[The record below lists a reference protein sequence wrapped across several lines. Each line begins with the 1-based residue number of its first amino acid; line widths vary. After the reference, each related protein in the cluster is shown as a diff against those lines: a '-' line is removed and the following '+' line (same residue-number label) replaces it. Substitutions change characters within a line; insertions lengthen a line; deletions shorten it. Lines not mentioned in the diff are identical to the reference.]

1 MLSSPTHNRCQRS
14 SDRGV
19 TAWLDAQTPA
29 MRAGFFGEPFAGM
42 PVFWPVFAEPTAS
55 GRTESDG
62 RNFPPLA
69 PGRCLLGG
77 HEDRLVSK
85 VNKSRKGTDHRWI
98 LWKIVLTLA
107 GGNLE
112 WPRFGGVV
120 AQLVERLN
128 GIQEV
133 RGSNPLGSTT
143 QCLRHDRTEF
153 NPPSPYSSLPDG
165 AFLGMLSEPEN
176 RSGTE

>member
-1 MLSSPTHNRCQRS
+1 
-14 SDRGV
+14 
-19 TAWLDAQTPA
+19 
-29 MRAGFFGEPFAGM
+29 MRAGFFGELFVGM
-42 PVFWPVFAEPTAS
+42 PVFWPVFAEQTAS

-62 RNFPPLA
+62 RNFPPLT
-69 PGRCLLGG
+69 PDRCWLVG

-85 VNKSRKGTDHRWI
+85 VNKIRKGTDHCWI

-112 WPRFGGVV
+112 WLRFGGVV

-143 QCLRHDRTEF
+143 QCFRHDWTEF
-153 NPPSPYSSLPDG
+153 NPPRPYSSLPDD
-165 AFLGMLSEPEN
+165 AFLGMLSEPWHRCGAE
-176 RSGTE
+176 